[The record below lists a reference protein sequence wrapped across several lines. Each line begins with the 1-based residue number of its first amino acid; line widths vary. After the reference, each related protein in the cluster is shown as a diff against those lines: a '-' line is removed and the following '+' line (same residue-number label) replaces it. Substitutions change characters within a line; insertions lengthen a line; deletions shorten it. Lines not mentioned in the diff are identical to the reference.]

1 MLETRIDKDGPF
13 VIAHLSGDLKAADS
27 EGVIE
32 SLHEYVAGKGLKLA
46 IALSDVALIDSSGLN
61 ALVNL
66 VNHARLG
73 EGAVV
78 LVGPSPFVSG
88 IFSVTRLDTW
98 FDICA
103 NMDEASRVFTQEQ

>member
-1 MLETRIDKDGPF
+1 MLETRIDKGGPF
-13 VIAHLSGDLKAADS
+13 VIAHLAGELTASDS

-32 SLHEYVAGKGLKLA
+32 SLHEHVAGKGLKLA
-46 IALSDVALIDSSGLN
+46 IDLSGVSLIDSSGLN

-73 EGAVV
+73 ESAVV
-78 LVGPSPFVSG
+78 LVAPTPFVSG
-88 IFSVTRLDTW
+88 ILSVTRLDSW

-103 NMDEASRVFTQEQ
+103 DMDEASRGFTEK

>member
-13 VIAHLSGDLKAADS
+13 VIAHLSGELTASDS

-32 SLHEYVAGKGLKLA
+32 NLHEYVAGKGLKLA
-46 IALSDVALIDSSGLN
+46 IDLSDVSLIDSSGLN

-73 EGAVV
+73 ESAVI
-78 LVGPSPFVSG
+78 LVAPTPFVSG

-103 NMDEASRVFTQEQ
+103 DLDEASRVFTQE